1 MRYGPSSAAL
11 LLVVLYPLIQTPL
24 LAEQLRGSYAANGQC
39 YCLGEVDVSL
49 RNLIVPTPVGG
60 QSVAQVCKRIGSG
73 PGLES
78 VNGLYNYPVYQDLQC
93 GHGPFQDSAA
103 TRDADCSGTLDGT
116 YGTCQGVGPK
126 WDLERA
132 FNSRQIP
139 AAAKPVADDEIDPAQ
154 KLVVNQSSLE
164 NRAGS
169 ADGPLIEKSN
179 PSQQLD
185 NRKSSDSMRKPLS
198 EKPLTLDK
206 SFEGR
211 TVTIEGQRYL
221 QAREGVSA
229 TGGSVGSRIIL
240 DGLVF
245 LKDDGFIN
253 PADLYV
259 KSDPNPSTVR
269 KTGKSDPG
277 TTAPAATPKPREKA
291 AVSTNVEV
299 NAAKQAQAA
308 KEKLQKEKDAR
319 AALIADEKPTTAALT
334 VEEQTENVVTAQPET
349 VLNEV
354 MRKYRRAE
362 LERFWITQAKTRA
375 RLREQEL
382 LSEQRAVQEASNQVD
397 ASKKRIERKD
407 PADGASALATAL
419 RLPSNTRASSRD
431 FGYLE
436 AMPASFDLG
445 GNGVVLEGS
454 AQSHKRFQ
462 YFGRLGVAE
471 TYTNIMLGGGYYL
484 TPRQATRM
492 TVVLLAGLEHG
503 DYELADELRAP
514 GQTFNSTDSGFHLGA
529 AARFVVNHK
538 FELNGGLGYSSY
550 FEGDAKMFA
559 GAYYHAT
566 KRLDLLSRFE
576 LGDNDLLGFGIRYY
590 Y

>member
-11 LLVVLYPLIQTPL
+11 LLVVLYPLIQMPL

-39 YCLGEVDVSL
+39 FCLGEVDASL

-93 GHGPFQDSAA
+93 GHGPFHDSAA

-126 WDLERA
+126 WDLDRA
-132 FNSRQIP
+132 FKSRQFL
-139 AAAKPVADDEIDPAQ
+139 AAAQPVVDDEIAFAEKP
-154 KLVVNQSSLE
+154 LVNRSSLKKKTSRAAEQVIE
-164 NRAGS
+164 N
-169 ADGPLIEKSN
+169 SN
-179 PSQQLD
+179 PSQRLNNQ
-185 NRKSSDSMRKPLS
+185 KSSNS
-198 EKPLTLDK
+198 LTLNK

-221 QAREGVSA
+221 QAREGLSA

-259 KSDPNPSTVR
+259 KTDPNPGRVR
-269 KTGKSDPG
+269 KTGKSDTK
-277 TTAPAATPKPREKA
+277 TTPPAAIPKPRENA
-291 AVSTNVEV
+291 AVTSNIEVE
-299 NAAKQAQAA
+299 AARQAQAA
-308 KEKLQKEKDAR
+308 KDKLQKEKDAR
-319 AALIADEKPTTAALT
+319 AALVADKKAATPVLT
-334 VEEQTENVVTAQPET
+334 IEEQTNNVVTAQPET
-349 VLNEV
+349 VLDEV

-362 LERFWITQAKTRA
+362 LERYWITQAETQA

-382 LSEQRAVQEASNQVD
+382 LREQRAVQEASNQVD
-397 ASKKRIERKD
+397 LSTNRAERED
-407 PADGASALATAL
+407 PVDGASALATAL
-419 RLPSNTRASSRD
+419 RMPSNTRASSRD

-514 GQTFNSTDSGFHLGA
+514 GRTFNSTDSGFHLGA

-538 FELNGGLGYSSY
+538 FELNGGLGYSTY